1 MKKKLAGSGLLLCLF
16 FLLLTT
22 ASAFAEHKAEKL
34 YLSPMIG
41 GYVFDGAQ
49 DQKDEMAFGL
59 SLGFNYTEHWS
70 TEFTLNFVATEADEG
85 DQGDVDVSIFRWDV
99 LYHFFPQSSVV
110 PYLAAGLGGLHT
122 NPDEGSTDLD
132 FMVNWGAGL
141 KFFFA
146 ENAALRA
153 DVRHIYEVDDDYNNL
168 LYTAGLVVQFPS
180 KEATEPLDVEKE

>member
-1 MKKKLAGSGLLLCLF
+1 MKKKLAGSRLILCIF
-16 FLLLTT
+16 FLLLTV

-34 YLSPMIG
+34 YLSPMVG

-49 DQKDEMAFGL
+49 DQKDDMAFGL
-59 SLGFNYTEHWS
+59 SLGFNYTENWS

-99 LYHFFPQSSVV
+99 LYHFFPQSPVV

-132 FMVNWGAGL
+132 FMANWGVGL
-141 KFFFA
+141 KYFFA

-180 KEATEPLDVEKE
+180 GKATEPLDVEKE